1 MFDPN
6 ITGDFAIADMGGIEV
21 PKGAFSQ
28 GYVHGQ
34 TVGGGQAGWDYRSWF
49 SAARSSGIYG
59 NTNTVQPMAIRY
71 LCLIRF

>member
-1 MFDPN
+1 MPN
-6 ITGDFAIADMGGIEV
+6 
-21 PKGAFSQ
+21 GAFFQ

-34 TVGGGQAGWDYRSWF
+34 SVGGGQSGWDYRSWF